1 MKRRAS
7 AVAVAASLLLSFGV
21 VGDAVA
27 QQYPPPT
34 PTEKPEKTPKPEKT
48 KKPKKTEK
56 PKDSCLVVEGDDDG
70 TFTVGAADYRSDI
83 SIEGSAGCAD
93 PFGDISATVFSEP
106 VRMGTFT
113 ALEDG
118 SFHRVFCLPA
128 VIEPGDHEV
137 RVSIEGRGEL
147 IRDLRVEDDS
157 GEPCGPGDGTVVAGT
172 TQTNTGAGSGALP
185 RSGAGI
191 LILVMWAL
199 VLVGLGTVL
208 VASAWRYRARLVPI
222 RALRTNRRLGNADPE
237 VPFVDTSRFTPYR
250 SRVARGDRAAR
261 RDARGKSEP
270 PTEWDAA
277 HRSERPP
284 N

>member
-1 MKRRAS
+1 MKRWMGAS
-7 AVAVAASLLLSFGV
+7 AIALVTSFLLSLGV
-21 VGDAVA
+21 VGAAGA

-34 PTEKPEKTPKPEKT
+34 PTEKPEKTPKPT
-48 KKPKKTEK
+48 KKPKKTKE
-56 PKDSCLVVEGDDDG
+56 PKDSCLVVEGENDG
-70 TFTVGAADYRSDI
+70 TFTAGTAEFRSNISVEGAS
-83 SIEGSAGCAD
+83 GCAEA
-93 PFGDISATVFSEP
+93 FGEISATVFSDP
-106 VRMGTFT
+106 VRMETFT

-118 SFHRVFCLPA
+118 SFQGVFCLPA
-128 VIEPGDHEV
+128 VVESGDHEV
-137 RVSIEGRGEL
+137 EVSIEGRGVL
-147 IRDLRVEDDS
+147 TRDLRVLEGD
-157 GEPCGPGDGTVVAGT
+157 GQTCGPGDGTVVAGISQANT
-172 TQTNTGAGSGALP
+172 GSGDALPRTGAGV
-185 RSGAGI
+185 

-208 VASAWRYRARLVPI
+208 VASAWRYRARLVPL
-222 RALRTNRRLGNADPE
+222 RAFRTNRRLGNADPP